1 MVENLEN
8 GGDVFVNHCRSHRRI
23 LTNLINKNQQKQI
36 SSDLLNFINEINLI
50 KCREDNNADKRGMIS
65 GFWNLNGCQP
75 WARGGRWGCRWWRAS
90 GSTGLGRCRLRS
102 EKMKHWITTSS
113 MGTTLIEV
121 WFAPCNRGRGT
132 SRRCRGQPRSQELTA
147 RNQACLTTWPW

>member
-1 MVENLEN
+1 MIKKKQSLLESRWSRELIVQLEMVENLEN

-65 GFWNLNGCQP
+65 GF
-75 WARGGRWGCRWWRAS
+75 
-90 GSTGLGRCRLRS
+90 
-102 EKMKHWITTSS
+102 
-113 MGTTLIEV
+113 
-121 WFAPCNRGRGT
+121 
-132 SRRCRGQPRSQELTA
+132 
-147 RNQACLTTWPW
+147 